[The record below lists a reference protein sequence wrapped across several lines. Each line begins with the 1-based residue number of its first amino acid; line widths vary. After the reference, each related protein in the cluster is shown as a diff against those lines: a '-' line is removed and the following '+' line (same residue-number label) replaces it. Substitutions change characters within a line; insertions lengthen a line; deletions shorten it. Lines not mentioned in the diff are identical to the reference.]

1 MCGVVGIVSKED
13 AAPALYEA
21 LTVIQH
27 RGQDAAGIATNEG
40 EKFHVRKQLGL
51 VREVFRQQHIV
62 SLKGKIGIGHVRYPT
77 AGGQN
82 RELAQPMYS
91 NSPFGI
97 SISHNGNLVN
107 TKELTQELIFEDFR
121 HINTNSD
128 SEIILNVFAHE
139 LYKVNFPG
147 TKPSAKEIFEAVS
160 RTHLRLKGAYSVVI
174 MICGVGIVG
183 FRDPNGIRPLILG
196 KKDNDLIGSDYMIA
210 SESPAL
216 ETLNFEVVG
225 DVSPGEAV
233 FISLEG
239 EVERKVCFE
248 NPSHSP
254 CIFEYVYLA
263 RPDAVIDKISVMKSR
278 LRMGQYLGKKILS
291 LYPDHD
297 IDAVIPIPES
307 STTSAIEVAKTL
319 GVSYREGFVK
329 NRYIGRTF
337 IMPKQEMRSKS
348 VRRKLN
354 PVSYEFKGKNI
365 LLIDDSIVR
374 GTTSKQIV
382 EMVRKVG
389 AKKVY
394 FASAAP
400 PVRFQNVY
408 GIDMA
413 ATTELIAHQRDESQ
427 IADFIGAD
435 WLVYQNLSDLILAAQ
450 EGNPEMKNFETS
462 IFDGNYIC
470 GSVTEEYLMN
480 LEVDRKDSN
489 KSPTKGLIN

>member
-1 MCGVVGIVSKED
+1 M
-13 AAPALYEA
+13 A
-21 LTVIQH
+21 
-27 RGQDAAGIATNEG
+27 
-40 EKFHVRKQLGL
+40 
-51 VREVFRQQHIV
+51 
-62 SLKGKIGIGHVRYPT
+62 
-77 AGGQN
+77 
-82 RELAQPMYS
+82 
-91 NSPFGI
+91 
-97 SISHNGNLVN
+97 
-107 TKELTQELIFEDFR
+107 
-121 HINTNSD
+121 
-128 SEIILNVFAHE
+128 
-139 LYKVNFPG
+139 
-147 TKPSAKEIFEAVS
+147 
-160 RTHLRLKGAYSVVI
+160 
-174 MICGVGIVG
+174 
-183 FRDPNGIRPLILG
+183 FRDENGIRPLSIGTRKG
-196 KKDNDLIGSDYMIA
+196 KSRVEYIIA
-210 SESPAL
+210 SEDSLFIPL
-216 ETLNFEVVG
+216 GFKKLRDIE
-225 DVSPGEAV
+225 PGEAI
-233 FISLEG
+233 FIDKDGNLFSEQCSKMP
-239 EVERKVCFE
+239 RK
-248 NPSHSP
+248 SP

-382 EMVRKVG
+382 EMVRKAG

-435 WLVYQNLSDLILAAQ
+435 WLVYQNLTDLISAAQ

-489 KSPTKGLIN
+489 KSLTKGLIN